1 MAHGYRASASVADGV
16 ALGSNSKA
24 TVDKGVKGFN
34 PAEDRDNKY
43 GGLAGTAQTSTLAAV
58 SVGDG
63 ATATRQITGL
73 AAGKEDTDAVN
84 VAQLRSVNLKYAG
97 DTGKGDV
104 LLDNGTLTVKGE
116 GLLSTEA
123 DATGIKLKLKE
134 GATITDNNGKV
145 VPPTT
150 NGVATTDN
158 VAQAIN
164 RSGWNVTSANNGGT
178 TNGTTSEKV
187 SPGNTVTFSAGKNIV
202 LDQAGK
208 TIHIFFE

>member
-1 MAHGYRASASVADGV
+1 MQAKADGTAATAVGGVSEATANGAAAFGQGAKATAVQATALGYKSEASVKDGV
-16 ALGSNSKA
+16 ALGSTSKA

-116 GLLSTEA
+116 VFFPQKLMLLA
-123 DATGIKLKLKE
+123 L
-134 GATITDNNGKV
+134 N
-145 VPPTT
+145 
-150 NGVATTDN
+150 
-158 VAQAIN
+158 
-164 RSGWNVTSANNGGT
+164 
-178 TNGTTSEKV
+178 
-187 SPGNTVTFSAGKNIV
+187 
-202 LDQAGK
+202 
-208 TIHIFFE
+208 